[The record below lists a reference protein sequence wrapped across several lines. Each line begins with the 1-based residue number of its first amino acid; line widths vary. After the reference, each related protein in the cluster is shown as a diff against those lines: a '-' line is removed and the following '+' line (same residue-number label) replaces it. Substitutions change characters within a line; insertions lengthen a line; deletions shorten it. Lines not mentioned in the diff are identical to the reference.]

1 MFDMMESYYHKI
13 VSWIM
18 KSMFWKNEFFEM
30 MIMLIDY
37 FDIATTPG
45 PC

>member
-1 MFDMMESYYHKI
+1 
-13 VSWIM
+13 M

-37 FDIATTPG
+37 FDVATTLG